1 MSSGTLRSVIESMGY
16 LFSDWVKMRFG
27 AYSCDSVPTGPA
39 KYGKIKKFR
48 PVVCKVLKLAIDT
61 EKILIFWPL
70 LS

>member
-1 MSSGTLRSVIESMGY
+1 
-16 LFSDWVKMRFG
+16 MRFG

-70 LS
+70 LSWEINVARTLVVMHLL

>member
-1 MSSGTLRSVIESMGY
+1 
-16 LFSDWVKMRFG
+16 MRFG

-61 EKILIFWPL
+61 EKIQIFWPL
-70 LS
+70 LSWEINLARTLVVMHLL